1 MLTGVGRRMKTTGT
15 WIKNV
20 TKDLARHI
28 LLLGIRWKRTHP
40 SVFGFAK
47 KLLSCSPW
55 LDTHIRTM
63 MASQASAAAS
73 ARRRNRH
80 IRSTVDWK
88 DCPAPVRKVYQ
99 DLKQAMKD
107 RR

>member
-1 MLTGVGRRMKTTGT
+1 MLRGVGRHMRTTGT
-15 WIKNV
+15 WIKDV

-47 KLLSCSPW
+47 KLLSCLPW
-55 LDTHIRTM
+55 LDMRIRTM
-63 MASQASAAAS
+63 MASQASVAAS

-80 IRSTVDWK
+80 VGSTVD